1 MNLII
6 EDVYKQK
13 KKILIIIIRKY
24 WIKYFY
30 LEKIRIYNLTSE
42 RINISMETSK
52 MKNMVVLKNLPSNM
66 IEEAIVIFKENSK
79 IKAKDVINKSNQLS
93 QVQGKSKDIIFKEA
107 EMLVNDYVKRV
118 ESSKNRKIFDKKIND
133 KFLKKYSVVITI
145 LFIISLTINFI

>member
-1 MNLII
+1 
-6 EDVYKQK
+6 
-13 KKILIIIIRKY
+13 
-24 WIKYFY
+24 
-30 LEKIRIYNLTSE
+30 
-42 RINISMETSK
+42 METSK

-118 ESSKNRKIFDKKIND
+118 ASSKNRKIFDKKIND

>member
-1 MNLII
+1 
-6 EDVYKQK
+6 
-13 KKILIIIIRKY
+13 
-24 WIKYFY
+24 
-30 LEKIRIYNLTSE
+30 
-42 RINISMETSK
+42 METSK

-79 IKAKDVINKSNQLS
+79 IKAKDVINRTNQLI
-93 QVQGKSKDIIFKEA
+93 QGQGKSKYIIFKEA

>member
-1 MNLII
+1 
-6 EDVYKQK
+6 
-13 KKILIIIIRKY
+13 
-24 WIKYFY
+24 
-30 LEKIRIYNLTSE
+30 
-42 RINISMETSK
+42 METSK

-66 IEEAIVIFKENSK
+66 IEDAIVIFKENSK

>member
-1 MNLII
+1 
-6 EDVYKQK
+6 
-13 KKILIIIIRKY
+13 
-24 WIKYFY
+24 
-30 LEKIRIYNLTSE
+30 
-42 RINISMETSK
+42 METSK

-145 LFIISLTINFI
+145 LFIITLTINFI

>member
-1 MNLII
+1 
-6 EDVYKQK
+6 
-13 KKILIIIIRKY
+13 
-24 WIKYFY
+24 
-30 LEKIRIYNLTSE
+30 
-42 RINISMETSK
+42 METSK

-79 IKAKDVINKSNQLS
+79 IKANDVINKTNQLS
-93 QVQGKSKDIIFKEA
+93 QIQGKSKDIIFKEA

-133 KFLKKYSVVITI
+133 KFLKKYSIVITI

>member
-1 MNLII
+1 
-6 EDVYKQK
+6 
-13 KKILIIIIRKY
+13 
-24 WIKYFY
+24 
-30 LEKIRIYNLTSE
+30 
-42 RINISMETSK
+42 METSK

-66 IEEAIVIFKENSK
+66 IEEAIVIFKETSK

>member
-1 MNLII
+1 
-6 EDVYKQK
+6 
-13 KKILIIIIRKY
+13 
-24 WIKYFY
+24 
-30 LEKIRIYNLTSE
+30 
-42 RINISMETSK
+42 METSK

-93 QVQGKSKDIIFKEA
+93 QIQGKSKDIIFKEA

-145 LFIISLTINFI
+145 LFIISLKIKLI

>member
-1 MNLII
+1 M
-6 EDVYKQK
+6 D
-13 KKILIIIIRKY
+13 
-24 WIKYFY
+24 
-30 LEKIRIYNLTSE
+30 
-42 RINISMETSK
+42 IST

>member
-1 MNLII
+1 
-6 EDVYKQK
+6 
-13 KKILIIIIRKY
+13 
-24 WIKYFY
+24 
-30 LEKIRIYNLTSE
+30 
-42 RINISMETSK
+42 METSK

-107 EMLVNDYVKRV
+107 EMLVNDYVKIV

>member
-1 MNLII
+1 
-6 EDVYKQK
+6 
-13 KKILIIIIRKY
+13 
-24 WIKYFY
+24 
-30 LEKIRIYNLTSE
+30 
-42 RINISMETSK
+42 METSK

-107 EMLVNDYVKRV
+107 EILVNDYVKRV

>member
-1 MNLII
+1 
-6 EDVYKQK
+6 
-13 KKILIIIIRKY
+13 
-24 WIKYFY
+24 
-30 LEKIRIYNLTSE
+30 
-42 RINISMETSK
+42 METSK

-93 QVQGKSKDIIFKEA
+93 QVQGKSKDIIFKDA

>member
-1 MNLII
+1 
-6 EDVYKQK
+6 
-13 KKILIIIIRKY
+13 
-24 WIKYFY
+24 
-30 LEKIRIYNLTSE
+30 
-42 RINISMETSK
+42 METSK

-79 IKAKDVINKSNQLS
+79 IKAKDVINKSNKLN

-133 KFLKKYSVVITI
+133 KFFKKYSIVITI

>member
-1 MNLII
+1 
-6 EDVYKQK
+6 
-13 KKILIIIIRKY
+13 
-24 WIKYFY
+24 
-30 LEKIRIYNLTSE
+30 
-42 RINISMETSK
+42 METSK

-79 IKAKDVINKSNQLS
+79 IKTKDVINRSNQLS

-133 KFLKKYSVVITI
+133 KFLKKYSIVITI

>member
-1 MNLII
+1 
-6 EDVYKQK
+6 
-13 KKILIIIIRKY
+13 
-24 WIKYFY
+24 
-30 LEKIRIYNLTSE
+30 
-42 RINISMETSK
+42 METSK
-52 MKNMVVLKNLPSNM
+52 MKNMVVLKKLPSNM

>member
-1 MNLII
+1 
-6 EDVYKQK
+6 
-13 KKILIIIIRKY
+13 
-24 WIKYFY
+24 
-30 LEKIRIYNLTSE
+30 
-42 RINISMETSK
+42 METSK

-93 QVQGKSKDIIFKEA
+93 QVKGKSKDIIFKEA

>member
-1 MNLII
+1 
-6 EDVYKQK
+6 
-13 KKILIIIIRKY
+13 
-24 WIKYFY
+24 
-30 LEKIRIYNLTSE
+30 
-42 RINISMETSK
+42 METSK
-52 MKNMVVLKNLPSNM
+52 RKNMVVLKNLPSNM

>member
-1 MNLII
+1 
-6 EDVYKQK
+6 
-13 KKILIIIIRKY
+13 
-24 WIKYFY
+24 
-30 LEKIRIYNLTSE
+30 
-42 RINISMETSK
+42 METSK

-93 QVQGKSKDIIFKEA
+93 QIQGKSKVIIFEEA

-118 ESSKNRKIFDKKIND
+118 KSSKNKKIFDKKIND
-133 KFLKKYSVVITI
+133 KFLKKYSIVITI

>member
-1 MNLII
+1 
-6 EDVYKQK
+6 
-13 KKILIIIIRKY
+13 
-24 WIKYFY
+24 
-30 LEKIRIYNLTSE
+30 
-42 RINISMETSK
+42 METSK

-79 IKAKDVINKSNQLS
+79 IKAKDVINKTSQLS

-133 KFLKKYSVVITI
+133 KFLKKYSIVITI

>member
-1 MNLII
+1 
-6 EDVYKQK
+6 
-13 KKILIIIIRKY
+13 
-24 WIKYFY
+24 
-30 LEKIRIYNLTSE
+30 
-42 RINISMETSK
+42 METSK

-79 IKAKDVINKSNQLS
+79 IKEKDVINKSNQLS
-93 QVQGKSKDIIFKEA
+93 QVQGKSNDIIFKEA

-145 LFIISLTINFI
+145 IFIISLTINFI

>member
-1 MNLII
+1 
-6 EDVYKQK
+6 
-13 KKILIIIIRKY
+13 
-24 WIKYFY
+24 
-30 LEKIRIYNLTSE
+30 
-42 RINISMETSK
+42 METSK

-107 EMLVNDYVKRV
+107 EMIVNDYVKRV

>member
-1 MNLII
+1 
-6 EDVYKQK
+6 
-13 KKILIIIIRKY
+13 
-24 WIKYFY
+24 
-30 LEKIRIYNLTSE
+30 
-42 RINISMETSK
+42 METSK

-118 ESSKNRKIFDKKIND
+118 ESSKNRKIFDKEIND

>member
-1 MNLII
+1 
-6 EDVYKQK
+6 
-13 KKILIIIIRKY
+13 
-24 WIKYFY
+24 
-30 LEKIRIYNLTSE
+30 
-42 RINISMETSK
+42 METSK

-93 QVQGKSKDIIFKEA
+93 QIQEKSKDIIFKEA

-118 ESSKNRKIFDKKIND
+118 ESSKNKKIFDKKIND
-133 KFLKKYSVVITI
+133 KFLKKYSIVITI

>member
-1 MNLII
+1 
-6 EDVYKQK
+6 
-13 KKILIIIIRKY
+13 
-24 WIKYFY
+24 
-30 LEKIRIYNLTSE
+30 
-42 RINISMETSK
+42 METSK

-93 QVQGKSKDIIFKEA
+93 QVQGKSKYIIFKEA

>member
-1 MNLII
+1 
-6 EDVYKQK
+6 
-13 KKILIIIIRKY
+13 
-24 WIKYFY
+24 
-30 LEKIRIYNLTSE
+30 
-42 RINISMETSK
+42 METSK

-118 ESSKNRKIFDKKIND
+118 ESRKNRKIFDKKIND

>member
-1 MNLII
+1 
-6 EDVYKQK
+6 
-13 KKILIIIIRKY
+13 
-24 WIKYFY
+24 
-30 LEKIRIYNLTSE
+30 
-42 RINISMETSK
+42 
-52 MKNMVVLKNLPSNM
+52 MVVLKNLPSNM

>member
-1 MNLII
+1 
-6 EDVYKQK
+6 
-13 KKILIIIIRKY
+13 
-24 WIKYFY
+24 
-30 LEKIRIYNLTSE
+30 
-42 RINISMETSK
+42 METSK
-52 MKNMVVLKNLPSNM
+52 MKKMVVLKNLPSNM